1 MSIRSAKIENFS
13 NKPNFSLFKFRECR
27 QFGKKSYLC
36 TTVVFMYNLATNSN
50 KRETFMKYFSFCI
63 LGALLLA
70 SCATNR
76 RAAYLQ
82 EARADQPVPIEQ
94 DYQIR
99 IKPLDRLTVT
109 VNSKNPELAAPF
121 NAASSYNSLSNNPNY
136 TSTTSALQILTV
148 DKEGRIQLPIIGE
161 VDCSGLTRDELAK
174 KIEEDIRAKKMV
186 NDPIVVVQF
195 ADVKFSVLGEV
206 ARPGQ
211 FSITKDRI
219 SLFDA
224 LAMAGDLTIFGQR
237 DNVALIREENG
248 QRTIHYFDLKDP
260 QILASPYFY
269 LQQDDV
275 IYVTPN
281 KYKAQSG
288 EINQNRSF
296 YLSIISTVVSVATLI
311 VTITKI
317 K

>member
-1 MSIRSAKIENFS
+1 MKHLG
-13 NKPNFSLFKFRECR
+13 LF
-27 QFGKKSYLC
+27 
-36 TTVVFMYNLATNSN
+36 
-50 KRETFMKYFSFCI
+50 I

-70 SCATNR
+70 SCATNK

-82 EARADQPVPIEQ
+82 QAQADIPTAIEQ

-109 VNSKNPELAAPF
+109 VNSKDPELAAPF
-121 NAASSYNSLSNNPNY
+121 NAASSYNSLNGLSSYSSSSNGN
-136 TSTTSALQILTV
+136 LL
-148 DKEGRIQLPIIGE
+148 IITE
-161 VDCSGLTRDELAK
+161 NT
-174 KIEEDIRAKKMV
+174 IREIGMV
-186 NDPIVVVQF
+186 HDPIVIIQF

-206 ARPGQ
+206 TRPGQ

-224 LAMAGDLTIFGQR
+224 LAMAGDLTIYGLR
-237 DNVALIREENG
+237 DNVALIREEEG
-248 QRTIHYFDLKDP
+248 KRTIHYFDLKDP
-260 QILASPYFY
+260 SMLTSPYFY

-275 IYVTPN
+275 VYVTPN
-281 KYKAQSG
+281 KYKAQAG

>member
-1 MSIRSAKIENFS
+1 MKHLG
-13 NKPNFSLFKFRECR
+13 LF
-27 QFGKKSYLC
+27 
-36 TTVVFMYNLATNSN
+36 
-50 KRETFMKYFSFCI
+50 I

-70 SCATNR
+70 SCATNK

-82 EARADQPVPIEQ
+82 QAQADLPTSIEQ

-109 VNSKNPELAAPF
+109 VNSKDPELAAPF
-121 NAASSYNSLSNNPNY
+121 NAATSYNSLNGLTSYSSSSNGV
-136 TSTTSALQILTV
+136 LQILTV
-148 DKEGRIQLPIIGE
+148 DKEGKIQLPIIGE
-161 VDCSGLTRDELAK
+161 IACNGLTRNELAE
-174 KIEEDIRAKKMV
+174 KIATTIREKGMV
-186 NDPIVVVQF
+186 HDPIVIVQF
-195 ADVKFSVLGEV
+195 ADVRFSVLGEV

-211 FSITKDRI
+211 FAITKDRI

-237 DNVALIREENG
+237 ENVALIREENG
-248 QRTIHYFDLKDP
+248 KRTIHYFDLKDP
-260 QILASPYFY
+260 NILTSPYFY

-275 IYVTPN
+275 VYVTPN

-296 YLSIISTVVSVATLI
+296 YISLVSVAVSVATLL
-311 VTITKI
+311 VTITK
-317 K
+317 